1 MSMFLDAD
9 EVRDLTNRIQ
19 RQAQAK
25 ALRSLGITFKV
36 RADGSVLVLRSHI
49 EKELGGSTPAAARS
63 RDFQPNWG
71 AACA

>member
-25 ALRSLGITFKV
+25 MLRSLGITFKV
-36 RADGSVLVLRSHI
+36 RADGSALVLRSHV
-49 EKELGGSTPAAARS
+49 EKELGGGAPAAART
-63 RDFQPNWG
+63 REFTPNWG
-71 AACA
+71 AANA